1 MPKPFDPI
9 GYVTQVGQELVAAF
23 QVAGFATTPG
33 QIGSAR
39 ESPVRRRLMQLLP
52 RGVGVGSGCVI
63 DSFGNASRQMD
74 VILYERDI
82 CPVFSINEDPAST
95 YYPCEGVIA
104 VGEVKSALDS
114 RELKDTFLKIESV
127 KRLRRFARLS
137 PSGVPGMADYVAFR
151 KYGSLNSAAT
161 PKLGDYNQ
169 DMHPSDQIYG
179 FSFVGRLNLARETV
193 CNKFIELAIANGYA
207 LSPNVVVA
215 LDGSVLCPLSMPPN
229 RHNPSIT
236 VSAQEANSIYAVL
249 HPNKSFPFLL
259 ARLQTMYTTGR
270 TVDARAF
277 DRYFAEEG
285 ILTLPSDGTVEPLP
299 PSD

>member
-23 QVAGFATTPG
+23 QVAGFARTPG

-63 DSFGNASRQMD
+63 DSFGNANRQMD

-82 CPVFSINEDPAST
+82 CPVFSINEDPDST

-114 RELKDTFLKIESV
+114 RKLKDTFLKIESV

-161 PKLGDYNQ
+161 PKPGDYN
-169 DMHPSDQIYG
+169 
-179 FSFVGRLNLARETV
+179 
-193 CNKFIELAIANGYA
+193 
-207 LSPNVVVA
+207 
-215 LDGSVLCPLSMPPN
+215 
-229 RHNPSIT
+229 
-236 VSAQEANSIYAVL
+236 
-249 HPNKSFPFLL
+249 
-259 ARLQTMYTTGR
+259 
-270 TVDARAF
+270 
-277 DRYFAEEG
+277 
-285 ILTLPSDGTVEPLP
+285 
-299 PSD
+299 